1 MENNS
6 YDKTKHLEM
15 IQGIINRLSGKSTS
29 VKGWCITLISALLIF
44 SERSKEFRIYFI
56 LIIALPLI
64 SFYFLDTFYLI
75 MERRYRDLYEEVRT
89 GKKKDYDL
97 KIERKVSKY
106 DYSEVLKGTTQK
118 WFYIPTLA
126 ILTLIIIFYGL
137 GI

>member
-1 MENNS
+1 MDNDC
-6 YDKTKHLEM
+6 DKTKHLEM

-75 MERRYRDLYEEVRT
+75 MERRYRQLYEEVRT
-89 GKKKDYDL
+89 NKKANYDL
-97 KIERKVSKY
+97 TIKREVSWT

-118 WFYIPTLA
+118 WFYIPT
-126 ILTLIIIFYGL
+126 ITVLTIIVLFYCF